1 MYYILRILQI
11 TFSDSW
17 KVIQVAVQKVI
28 QLVVRKRQSAIQL
41 AVRAIQVAVQMPYAC
56 LYSAHGLLYRC
67 HTISCT
73 VHTISCTLPKH
84 YETGRNKDE
93 QNTKN
98 LQIIR

>member
-28 QLVVRKRQSAIQL
+28 QFAVRKRQSAIQFAVQYIRL
-41 AVRAIQVAVQMPYAC
+41 AVQYQNIMKR
-56 LYSAHGLLYRC
+56 
-67 HTISCT
+67 
-73 VHTISCTLPKH
+73 
-84 YETGRNKDE
+84 GRNKDE

>member
-28 QLVVRKRQSAIQL
+28 QLAVRKR
-41 AVRAIQVAVQMPYAC
+41 VRAIQVAVQMPYAC

>member
-17 KVIQVAVQKVI
+17 KVIQVAVQKV
-28 QLVVRKRQSAIQL
+28 IQL